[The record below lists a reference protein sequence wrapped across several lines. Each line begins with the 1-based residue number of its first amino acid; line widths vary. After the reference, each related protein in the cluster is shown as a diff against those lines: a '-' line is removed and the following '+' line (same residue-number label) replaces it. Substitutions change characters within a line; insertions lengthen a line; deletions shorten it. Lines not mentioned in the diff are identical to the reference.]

1 MNILLITRDPEFLP
15 TIHEALAGEFTFQ
28 RIAPFDQLPDTPVAL
43 VDIGSV
49 MPQEAASLAAAEDA
63 AFIAVVPDAMLETF
77 GGFEGMEDWVVLD
90 ATPLELGT
98 RVRLALRRQGLLEQ
112 LHAILLEDLVIDQ
125 DRYEVRVGGNP
136 VELTFKEF
144 ELLRFLASN
153 PGRVFS
159 REVLLDRVWGYD
171 YYGGTR
177 TVDVHIR
184 RIRSKIETGQR
195 EYIKTIRGAGYLF
208 E

>member
-1 MNILLITRDPEFLP
+1 MDIVLITRDPDLP
-15 TIHEALAGEFTFQ
+15 PVIQDALGGEFTLVK
-28 RIAPFDQLPDTPVAL
+28 IAPFDRLPSTPVAL
-43 VDIGSV
+43 VDMNSV
-49 MPQEAASLAAAEDA
+49 MPQEAVNLVRAEDA
-63 AFIAVVPDAMLETF
+63 AFIALVPQAMLETF
-77 GGFEGMEDWVVLD
+77 GGFEGMEDWVVTD
-90 ATPLELGT
+90 ATPVELRT

-112 LHAILLEDLVIDQ
+112 LHAILVEDLVIDQ
-125 DRYEVRVGGNP
+125 DRYEVRVQGVP
-136 VELTFKEF
+136 VELTYKEF

-184 RIRSKIETGQR
+184 RIRSKIETGPR
-195 EYIKTIRGAGYLF
+195 EYIKTIRGAGYMF

>member
-1 MNILLITRDPEFLP
+1 LLVTTD
-15 TIHEALAGEFTFQ
+15 TALYDSLMEQLGGEFELLEVAPGLRLPSAAAVLVDMRELEYRHIAGLQLPRDMALIALVPAEKLGTFQ
-28 RIAPFDQLPDTPVAL
+28 
-43 VDIGSV
+43 
-49 MPQEAASLAAAEDA
+49 
-63 AFIAVVPDAMLETF
+63 
-77 GGFEGMEDWVVLD
+77 GFEGLDDWADV
-90 ATPLELGT
+90 ATGGTEL
-98 RVRLALRRQGLLEQ
+98 RARIMNALRRRGLLEQ
-112 LHAILLEDLVIDQ
+112 RERAIQVDELIVDP
-125 DRYEVRVGGNP
+125 DRYEVRVGGAA

-159 REVLLDRVWGYD
+159 REVLLDRVWGFD

-184 RIRSKIETGQR
+184 RIRSKIETGTR
-195 EYIKTIRGAGYLF
+195 VYIKTIRGAGYLF